1 MISYPLRRILV
12 GLFLI
17 MVAIFVIAMK
27 EKYAEMAVTQKIFK
41 DAFTIRLLKVIWAPI
56 AFMLILIGL
65 LLIASAFLWE

>member
-1 MISYPLRRILV
+1 M

-17 MVAIFVIAMK
+17 MVAFFVIVMRK
-27 EKYAEMAVTQKIFK
+27 KYAEMAVTQRIFK
-41 DAFTIRLLKVIWAPI
+41 DAFSIRLLKVIWAPI